1 MLVVAKNM
9 EFRKQE
15 MKESKKGNKYMT
27 TTWMGDDEKTI
38 DIMVDMKST
47 PALEKGKK
55 YDVVLDYNTYYKNIK
70 IVDLQQ
76 SK

>member
-15 MKESKKGNKYMT
+15 IKESAKGNKYMT
-27 TTWMGDDEKTI
+27 TTWLGEDEKTI
-38 DIMVDMKST
+38 DIMLDMKQV
-47 PALEKGKK
+47 PNMEKTKK
-55 YDVVLDYNTYYKNIK
+55 YDLVLNYDPYYKNIK